1 MNRKA
6 KKLNLLHVI
15 SGLGVGGAEKLLIDL
30 VKFADKNV
38 FNVFVCYVTRG
49 QDRLEDE
56 IRKQAVQVF
65 CLGRRRK
72 TPGFFALFG
81 LIKIIIDKKIDI
93 VHTHLKGADI
103 CGRIAGFL
111 TKRPVII
118 STKHN
123 TFNEKYYYTV
133 LNRILATATTDKV
146 VVVSKKVREF
156 CLNVDRVPSKKLLL
170 IYNGVNCADFE
181 ANDDSRDSYPTFGT
195 VASFIEQKGHGFLL
209 EAVAMV
215 KRKHPDIKLLLVGEG
230 ILKGKM
236 EEMCEALDLQENV
249 MFLGDRSDVP
259 DLLSRMDFFVL
270 PSLWEGLPI
279 SLLEASASKLPVIA
293 TKVSGSEEV
302 VIDGKTGILVPPGD
316 PSALSL
322 AITWMIENRKKAKAM
337 GDEGRKRVKENF
349 NIRTAVKTYEELYE
363 YIYKYKLSSKK
374 K

>member
-1 MNRKA
+1 LDR
-6 KKLNLLHVI
+6 
-15 SGLGVGGAEKLLIDL
+15 
-30 VKFADKNV
+30 F
-38 FNVFVCYVTRG
+38 VFVGER
-49 QDRLEDE
+49 DWRLFRKIIFFRKLYL
-56 IRKQAVQVF
+56 IRNGVDVGPLRPVPKKDGLVY
-65 CLGRRRK
+65 LGRISPEK
-72 TPGFFALFG
+72 NILS
-81 LIKIIIDKKIDI
+81 LIKAAETAKVNLDLYGPFDRRDGEFRET
-93 VHTHLKGADI
+93 VVRMVRDTYYVEWKG
-103 CGRIAGFL
+103 
-111 TKRPVII
+111 PVP
-118 STKHN
+118 
-123 TFNEKYYYTV
+123 F
-133 LNRILATATTDKV
+133 
-146 VVVSKKVREF
+146 
-156 CLNVDRVPSKKLLL
+156 
-170 IYNGVNCADFE
+170 
-181 ANDDSRDSYPTFGT
+181 
-195 VASFIEQKGHGFLL
+195 

-259 DLLSRMDFFVL
+259 DLLSRIDFFVL